1 MIFTDRFVFI
11 HVPKTGGT
19 FIATALFRL
28 YNVKWNLLTHLL
40 SSMKKNLVYH
50 RPQGKFIYHNNKHGT
65 CSEIPEPHR
74 HKPVLAA
81 VRNPFDLYVSQ
92 YEFGW
97 WKRKEFLQYYLAVP
111 GFKQDYAS
119 FPNLSFAEYV
129 RLSNAA
135 FCRPPVEERPRLGL
149 QSESFV
155 KYFFR
160 DPPKA
165 LARADEDYI
174 ASASYWADMFD
185 VHFVRTNRLNE
196 ELHAFLLSMGY
207 KPEDVEFVRGLDRIL
222 PSGKGRA
229 SAQRWEKYYTPAL
242 KDEVRKKEW
251 LFFALFPEFDI

>member
-1 MIFTDRFVFI
+1 VLFTDRFTFV
-11 HVPKTGGT
+11 HMPKTGGT
-19 FIATALFRL
+19 FVTSVLFRL
-28 YNVKWNLLTHLL
+28 YEVRWTWLTHLI
-40 SSMKKNLVYH
+40 SSMKKNLVYRRGH
-50 RPQGKFIYHNNKHGT
+50 GIFIYHNNKHGT

-74 HKPVLAA
+74 HKLVLAT
-81 VRNPFDLYVSQ
+81 VRNPYDLYVSQ

-97 WKRKEFLQYYLAVP
+97 WKRKEFLPYYLAVP

-129 RLSNAA
+129 RLTNAA

-149 QSESFV
+149 QSECLV
-155 KYFFR
+155 KYFFK
-160 DPPKA
+160 DPPTA

-174 ASASYWADMFD
+174 ASAGHRADMFD
-185 VHFVRTNRLNE
+185 VHFVRTDRLNE

-207 KPEDVEFVRGLDRIL
+207 KPEDVEFVRGLGRIL
-222 PSGKGRA
+222 PSGRGRT
-229 SAQRWEKYYTPAL
+229 SAQKWEKYYTTAL